1 MKATKTT
8 RVTKASPAPSR
19 IHLPSLAVA
28 ILIMLVATL
37 YPPLMVDATGKADH
51 WLATALFFSMSA
63 GFVRGVG
70 FVPQAFV
77 WRWLFSSWLCMAAL
91 AVALWIKFL
100 SGN

>member
-1 MKATKTT
+1 MK
-8 RVTKASPAPSR
+8 VTKASPEPAR

-28 ILIMLVATL
+28 IIIMLAATL
-37 YPPLMVDATGKADH
+37 YPPLMMDATGKADH
-51 WLATALFFSMSA
+51 GLMTALFFSMSA

-77 WRWLFSSWLCMAAL
+77 WRWLFSSWSCMAAL
-91 AVALWIKFL
+91 AAALWIKFL